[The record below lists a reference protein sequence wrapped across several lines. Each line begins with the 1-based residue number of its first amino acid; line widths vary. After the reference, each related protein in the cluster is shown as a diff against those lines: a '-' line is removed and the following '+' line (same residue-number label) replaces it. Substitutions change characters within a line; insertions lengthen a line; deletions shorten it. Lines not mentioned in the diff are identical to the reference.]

1 MEYQKITNL
10 LDKSVTQTSKFQK
23 NCFELI
29 DDAHGTCN
37 TNSQIKFK
45 GIMLKLS
52 LCDYSDAYILIKG
65 VIRITRAGADATA
78 RQVDGKN
85 GQVIFKSCVPFT
97 ACISKRNNI
106 QFGNAKDL
114 DVVMSM
120 YNLMKFIKF
129 IAILLE

>member
-1 MEYQKITNL
+1 
-10 LDKSVTQTSKFQK
+10 
-23 NCFELI
+23 
-29 DDAHGTCN
+29 
-37 TNSQIKFK
+37 
-45 GIMLKLS
+45 MLKLS
-52 LCDYSDAYILIKG
+52 LCDYRDAYILIKG
-65 VIRITRAGADATA
+65 VIRITRAGADDTA

-120 YNLMKFIKF
+120 YNLMKFLKF